1 MSRIT
6 NKNILICV
14 TGLTPQIVTETFYCL
29 AVQKKIKIDEL
40 YVLTTLRGKSVILGK
55 DNAPNTPK
63 TSLKDELNNL
73 CKHYKVHKP
82 LFENSDKHIITAR
95 EESLELSDVRTDKQN
110 ILFPNRAA
118 EFLREKTSEPD
129 TAIYCSIS
137 GGRKT
142 MSVHLAAA
150 LSLFGRE
157 NDKLLHVLTSEEF
170 EFKGFYPLS
179 KKEDKA
185 LELAEIPFIRLRS
198 VLGNEV
204 NLKNTYY
211 DFVEQTQK
219 QLKALTDK
227 TRLILKAETKEV
239 RYGLNSI
246 QLEPLEFAFLFK
258 FLEQKLDGNEPLSI
272 GYLADV
278 HFAILVNEFIREKY
292 PYHYFDDKKR
302 SPWWKVGFGREAIRT
317 KRSKIN
323 KKLAVLFDDD
333 ITANDFCI
341 QSIRDYG
348 NTSFFV
354 KADKEKIKL
363 SY

>member
-1 MSRIT
+1 M
-6 NKNILICV
+6 KNILICV
-14 TGLTPQIVTETFYCL
+14 SGLTPQIVTETFYCL

-55 DNAPNTPK
+55 DKAPQTPK
-63 TSLKDELNNL
+63 STLKEELNNL
-73 CKHYKVHKP
+73 CIKYKVPKP
-82 LFENSDKHIITAR
+82 LFQNNDRHIITAK
-95 EESLELSDVRTDKQN
+95 EESIELSDIRTDKQN
-110 ILFPNRAA
+110 ILFPNKAA
-118 EFLREKTSEPD
+118 EFLREKTYDPN
-129 TAIYCSIS
+129 TNVYCSIS

-157 NDKLLHVLTSEEF
+157 NDKLLHVLTSEEY

-185 LELAEIPFIRLRS
+185 LELSEIPFIRLRS

-211 DFVEQTQK
+211 EFVEQTQK

-227 TRLILKAETKEV
+227 TQLILKAENKEV
-239 RYGLNSI
+239 RYGLNSL
-246 QLEPLEFAFLFK
+246 QLEPVEFAFLFK
-258 FLEQKLDGNEPLSI
+258 FIENKLDGKEPLSI

-278 HFAILVNEFIREKY
+278 EFALHVYAFIHEKY

-302 SPWWKVGFGREAIRT
+302 SPWWKVGFSKEAVRS

-323 KKLAVLFDDD
+323 KKLSALFEDD
-333 ITANDFCI
+333 ITGGEFCI

-348 NTSFFV
+348 NTSFFI

>member
-1 MSRIT
+1 M
-6 NKNILICV
+6 KNILICV

-29 AVQKKIKIDEL
+29 AVQKKIKINEL

-55 DNAPNTPK
+55 DSAPNTPN
-63 TSLKDELNNL
+63 TRLKDELNNL
-73 CKHYKVHKP
+73 CSKYKVPKP
-82 LFENSDKHIITAR
+82 LFENNDKHIITAK
-95 EESLELSDVRTDKQN
+95 EESIELSDIRTDKQN
-110 ILFPNRAA
+110 ILFPNKAA
-118 EFLREKTSEPD
+118 EFLREKTSDPD
-129 TAIYCSIS
+129 TNIYCSIS

-157 NDKLLHVLTSEEF
+157 NDKLLHVLTSEEY
-170 EFKGFYPLS
+170 EFKGFYPMN

-185 LELAEIPFIRLRS
+185 LELSEIPFIRLRS
-198 VLGNEV
+198 VIGNEV

-211 DFVEQTQK
+211 EFVKQTQK

-227 TRLILKAETKEV
+227 TQLILKAENKEG

-246 QLEPLEFAFLFK
+246 QLEPIEFAFLFK
-258 FLEQKLDGNEPLSI
+258 FIENKLDGNEPLSV
-272 GYLADV
+272 GYLADID
-278 HFAILVNEFIREKY
+278 FANQVYEFIREKY
-292 PYHYFDDKKR
+292 PYHYFDERKR
-302 SPWWKVGFGREAIRT
+302 SPWWKIGFGREAIRS

-323 KKLAVLFDDD
+323 KKLSALFDDD
-333 ITANDFCI
+333 ITLNQFCI

-348 NTSFFV
+348 NTSFFI
-354 KADKEKIKL
+354 KADKDKIKL

>member
-1 MSRIT
+1 MSKSK
-6 NKNILICV
+6 KNILICV

-29 AVQKKIKIDEL
+29 TFQQKIKIDEL

-55 DNAPNTPK
+55 DKAPQTPK
-63 TSLKDELNNL
+63 TALKEELNNL
-73 CKHYKVHKP
+73 CNKYRISKP
-82 LFENSDKHIITAR
+82 LFENNDKHIITAK
-95 EESLELSDVRTDKQN
+95 EESIELSDIRTDKQN
-110 ILFPNRAA
+110 ILFPNKAA
-118 EFLREKTSEPD
+118 EFLREKTADPD
-129 TAIYCSIS
+129 TTIYCSIS

-157 NDKLLHVLTSEEF
+157 NDKLLHVLTSEEY

-198 VLGNEV
+198 VLGDEV

-211 DFVEQTQK
+211 EFVEQTQK

-227 TRLILKAETKEV
+227 TKLILKTENKEV

-246 QLEPLEFAFLFK
+246 QLEPIEFAFLFK
-258 FLEQKLDGNEPLSI
+258 FLENKLDGKEPLSI

-278 HFAILVNEFIREKY
+278 EFAAQVYDFIREKY

-302 SPWWKVGFGREAIRT
+302 SPWWRVGFGREAIRS

-323 KKLAVLFDDD
+323 KKISSLFDDD
-333 ITANDFCI
+333 ITGDEYCL

-348 NTSFFV
+348 NTSFYI
-354 KADKEKIKL
+354 KANSDKIKL